1 MSADKDLGSGLI
13 ACAEALQR
21 LLTGK
26 PNVSAHVGLD
36 LSKLTASVVSLEAGF
51 DRGYLK
57 KSRTSHLPL
66 LAQIEAV
73 RSKTKNGISSN
84 GKQLRKL
91 EKNIARLEDELA
103 RAHEQRGR
111 ALVQN
116 IKLWERVRELERA
129 VVGHPSGNVR
139 ELRNTD

>member
-1 MSADKDLGSGLI
+1 MSADKDLGSGLN

-26 PNVSAHVGLD
+26 PNVAAHVGLD
-36 LSKLTASVVSLEAGF
+36 LSKLTASIVSLEAGF

-57 KSRTSHLPL
+57 KTRTAHLSL

-73 RSKTKNGISSN
+73 REKTKKGISSD
-84 GKQLRKL
+84 GKQLRQL
-91 EKNIARLEDELA
+91 EKRIARLEDELA
-103 RAHEQRGR
+103 RAQEQRGR

-116 IKLWERVRELERA
+116 MKLWERVRDLERA
-129 VVGHPSGNVR
+129 MVEQPSANVR
-139 ELRNTD
+139 VLRDPD